1 MKDNFPF
8 PSPEELPCR
17 HSLSESMVKKVK
29 KFNTAGLC
37 NPAIHYMVNLDAR
50 LKEIK
55 KMVDAGAYFTINRA
69 RQYGKTTT
77 LSALRKYLA
86 HEYDVVSISFESIGN
101 AGFEDE
107 QSFVKAFCR
116 ILLREKLT
124 GVQYAP
130 PVENNFQDILERT
143 DHLAKLDELTDVF
156 LLWCASA
163 AKPIV
168 LMIDEVDSATN
179 NQVFLDFLGQL
190 RNGYLNRA
198 DKGIPAF
205 HSVILAGVTDVK
217 HLKAK
222 IRPDAEHKVNSPW
235 NIATDFT
242 IDMSL
247 SADGI
252 QGMLDEYE
260 TDHHT
265 GMNTKSL
272 SLYIEK
278 YTSGYPYLVSRIC
291 ELIDTSLI
299 PVKFTSLSEAWTE
312 AGVDETIKLLLAD
325 GDNPLFGS
333 LMGKLEHCPSLKS
346 QLRRILMQGDTISWN
361 PFDSEQ
367 AQLRMYGFIRN
378 NNNTVAISNR
388 IFEMLLYQY
397 FLLETSKNDAFR
409 QDALLMRPKFI
420 NDDHSLNMP
429 LILEHFVKTQRQ
441 IHQGEDEH
449 FLENEGRERFL
460 TYIAPIINGTGTF
473 SIEEQTRDQLRM
485 DVVIHYAGHRY
496 IVELKIWRGER
507 VHEEGEKQIMAYLDR
522 FGLTTGYMV
531 SFNFTQHKKNA
542 VERVMFGDKV
552 LFEATV

>member
-1 MKDNFPF
+1 
-8 PSPEELPCR
+8 
-17 HSLSESMVKKVK
+17 
-29 KFNTAGLC
+29 
-37 NPAIHYMVNLDAR
+37 
-50 LKEIK
+50 
-55 KMVDAGAYFTINRA
+55 
-69 RQYGKTTT
+69 
-77 LSALRKYLA
+77 
-86 HEYDVVSISFESIGN
+86 
-101 AGFEDE
+101 
-107 QSFVKAFCR
+107 
-116 ILLREKLT
+116 
-124 GVQYAP
+124 
-130 PVENNFQDILERT
+130 
-143 DHLAKLDELTDVF
+143 
-156 LLWCASA
+156 
-163 AKPIV
+163 
-168 LMIDEVDSATN
+168 MIDEVDSATN
-179 NQVFLDFLGQL
+179 NQVFWDFLSQL

-222 IRPDAEHKVNSPW
+222 IRPDAVHKGISPW

-333 LMGKLEHCPSLKS
+333 LMEKLEHCPSLKS

-378 NNNTVAISNR
+378 NKHTVAISNR

-460 TYIAPIINGTGTF
+460 TYIAPHH
-473 SIEEQTRDQLRM
+473 QR
-485 DVVIHYAGHRY
+485 HRH
-496 IVELKIWRGER
+496 L
-507 VHEEGEKQIMAYLDR
+507 
-522 FGLTTGYMV
+522 
-531 SFNFTQHKKNA
+531 QH
-542 VERVMFGDKV
+542 
-552 LFEATV
+552 

>member
-1 MKDNFPF
+1 MKDSIPF
-8 PSPEELPCR
+8 PYSEELPCR
-17 HSLSESMVKKVK
+17 HILSESVVK

-37 NPAIHYMVNLDAR
+37 NPAIHYMVNLDVR

-116 ILLREKLT
+116 ILLREKLA

-130 PVENNFQDILERT
+130 PVENIFQDILERT

-179 NQVFLDFLGQL
+179 NQVFWDFLGQL
-190 RNGYLNRA
+190 RNGYLHRA
-198 DKGIPAF
+198 DKGTPAF

-222 IRPDAEHKVNSPW
+222 IRPDAEHKGISPW

-265 GMNTKSL
+265 GMNTRNL
-272 SLYIEK
+272 SLYIET

-312 AGVDETIKLLLAD
+312 AGVDETIKLLLSD

-378 NNNTVAISNR
+378 NKHTVAISNR
-388 IFEMLLYQY
+388 IFEMLL
-397 FLLETSKNDAFR
+397 TSTFFWRRAKMTR
-409 QDALLMRPKFI
+409 
-420 NDDHSLNMP
+420 
-429 LILEHFVKTQRQ
+429 FVRT
-441 IHQGEDEH
+441 
-449 FLENEGRERFL
+449 LC
-460 TYIAPIINGTGTF
+460 
-473 SIEEQTRDQLRM
+473 
-485 DVVIHYAGHRY
+485 
-496 IVELKIWRGER
+496 
-507 VHEEGEKQIMAYLDR
+507 
-522 FGLTTGYMV
+522 
-531 SFNFTQHKKNA
+531 
-542 VERVMFGDKV
+542 
-552 LFEATV
+552 